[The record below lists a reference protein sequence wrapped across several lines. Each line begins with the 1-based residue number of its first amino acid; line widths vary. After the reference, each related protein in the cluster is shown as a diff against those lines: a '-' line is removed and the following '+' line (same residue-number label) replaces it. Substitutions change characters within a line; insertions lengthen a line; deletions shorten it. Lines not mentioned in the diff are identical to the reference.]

1 VSLALQTINLTLGD
15 RTLVQAFNLD
25 IAPGEIVM
33 LMGPS
38 GSGKTSLLSAI
49 AGDLAP
55 PLLATGDI
63 ILDGQRM
70 NAVVPER
77 RQIGRLFQDDLLF
90 PHFSVGE
97 NILFG
102 MARGNHQERL
112 ALMNLALE
120 RAELSGFADRAPQ
133 SLSGGQRARV
143 ALMRALMAKPKAMLL
158 DEPFNKLDKSL
169 RESFRAYVFQHL
181 AARQVP
187 TLMVSHD
194 IADAPEGGRVF
205 EISAEGK
212 LNRV

>member
-1 VSLALQTINLTLGD
+1 VSLVLKTINLTLGD
-15 RTLVQAFNLD
+15 RTLIQAFNLD

-70 NAVVPER
+70 NAVAPER

-120 RAELSGFADRAPQ
+120 RAELAGFADRAPQ

-181 AARQVP
+181 SARQVP